1 MVKYVC
7 EICGR
12 VYETE
17 EEAKRC
23 EARGYGDNRFK
34 IGDRILCKLNNR
46 YGKIEYIRGHRPEY
60 IVRLE
65 NGNKVQCGPKDI
77 EAA

>member
-12 VYETE
+12 VYGTL
-17 EEAKRC
+17 EEAQKC
-23 EARGYGDNRFK
+23 EARGYGDNRFRV
-34 IGDRILCKLNNR
+34 GDRVRCRLNGK
-46 YGKIEYIRGHRPEY
+46 YGRIEFIKGHRPEY

-65 NGNKVQCGPKDI
+65 NGNKVQCGPEDI
-77 EAA
+77 E